1 MRQRLEFKVHRVSRK
16 LGRYDLI
23 LETGKLAR
31 QANGA
36 VLVKYGATAVLVTA
50 CMSMEKREGID
61 FFPLTV
67 EYREKQYA
75 AGKIPGGFF
84 KREGKPTE
92 KEVLSSRLIDRP
104 IRPLFPKDLVNEV
117 QIVAQ
122 VLSSDPEYDPNVFAV
137 IGASAALT
145 ISNIPFNGPIAA
157 VRVGR
162 IDDGLILFP
171 TYEEQENGVLDL
183 CVAGKPGKIV
193 MIECGSREVPEGE
206 MMSAIHYAEG
216 FFKDIVEMQEELR
229 TLAGKEK
236 VSYDPFVVPRELI
249 EEVEKRY
256 LPQLDEITR
265 IPEKEIR
272 IEKFNMLAREAVEAL
287 VTEQEESPYT
297 EADVKRALSEVE
309 KRLVRSAI
317 LHEKRRVDGRA
328 LDEIRPLACEVSVLP
343 RTHGSSLF
351 TRGQTQSLCITTLGT
366 KADEQMIEGLE
377 EESFKHFMLH
387 YSFPPFSVGEVKPI
401 RGPGRREIGHGA
413 LAEKALKYVMP
424 SKEEFP
430 YTVRVVSEIL
440 ESNGSSSMATVCAAS
455 LSLMDAGVPIR
466 KPVAGIAI
474 GLVKE
479 SDTEY
484 VLLTDIAGLEDHYGD
499 MDFKVAGTRDGITA
513 IQMDLKVDGIT
524 LEMVKSAFSLAK
536 KAREEVL
543 DVMNSI
549 LDRPRPQISPYAPRV
564 AVVEIPEY
572 KIRDLIG
579 PMGKNIKKIISETEA
594 TIDIDPS
601 GKVTV
606 SAPSTQALNKA
617 LDMIDVLTSEP
628 EVGKIYDVR
637 ITRIVNFGAFC
648 ELPSGKDGLIH
659 ISEIADAFVS
669 NIEDYVKVGD
679 QVKAKLIKI
688 DELGR
693 LNFSLKQAKQEGRAR

>member
-1 MRQRLEFKVHRVSRK
+1 MKASLEFTTHRVSRK
-16 LGRYDLI
+16 LGRNELI
-23 LETGKLAR
+23 IETGKLAR

-50 CMSMEKREGID
+50 CMSMERREGID

-122 VLSSDPEYDPNVFAV
+122 VLSSDPDYDPDVFAL

-145 ISNIPFNGPIAA
+145 ISNIPFNGPIAG
-157 VRVGR
+157 VRVGKV
-162 IDDGLILFP
+162 GSEFILFP
-171 TYEEQENGVLDL
+171 TYDEQENGDIDL
-183 CVAGKPGKIV
+183 CVAGWKDKIV
-193 MIECGSREVPEGE
+193 MIEAGSREVDEE
-206 MMSAIHYAEG
+206 TFVSALEYAKG
-216 FFKDIVEMQEELR
+216 FFEAITSMQEELR
-229 TLAGKEK
+229 KLAGKPK
-236 VSYDPFVVPRELI
+236 VSYEPFIVPSELV
-249 EEVEKRY
+249 EEARKRY
-256 LPQLDEITR
+256 LDDLVDITKT
-265 IPEKEIR
+265 PEKEVR
-272 IEKFNMLAREAVEAL
+272 IEKFNLLAKRAVEEL
-287 VTEQEESPYT
+287 VTEDSEFS
-297 EADVKRALSEVE
+297 EADVKRALSEIE
-309 KRLVRSAI
+309 KQLVRSAI
-317 LHEKRRVDGRA
+317 LREQRRVDGRK
-328 LDEIRPLACEVSVLP
+328 LDEIRPLACEVSILP

-413 LAEKALKYVMP
+413 LAERALRYVMP

-440 ESNGSSSMATVCAAS
+440 ESNGSSSMATACAAS

-474 GLVKE
+474 GLIKE
-479 SDTEY
+479 SDTDY

-524 LEMVKSAFSLAK
+524 MEMVRSALDLAK
-536 KAREEVL
+536 KARMEVL
-543 DVMNSI
+543 EVMNSV
-549 LDRPRPQISPYAPRV
+549 LSSPRPEISPYAPRI

-579 PMGKNIKKIISETEA
+579 PMGKNIKKIISETEV
-594 TIDIDPS
+594 TIDVDPS
-601 GKVTV
+601 GQVTV
-606 SAPSTQALNKA
+606 SAPNNEALNRA
-617 LDMIDVLTSEP
+617 LEMIDVLTSEP
-628 EVGKIYDVR
+628 EVGKVYEVK

-648 ELPSGKDGLIH
+648 ELPSGKEGLIH

-679 QVKAKLIKI
+679 LVRAKLIKI

-693 LNFSLKQAKQEGRAR
+693 LNFSLKQAK

>member
-1 MRQRLEFKVHRVSRK
+1 MSESFFKIHTVKCR
-16 LGRYDLI
+16 LGRNELI
-23 LETGKLAR
+23 LETGRLAR

-36 VLVKYGATAVLVTA
+36 VLVRYGATAVLVTA

-67 EYREKQYA
+67 EYREKHYA

-104 IRPLFPKDLVNEV
+104 IRPLFPKGLVNEV

-122 VLSSDPEYDPNVFAV
+122 VLSSDPDYDPDVFAI

-145 ISNIPFNGPIAA
+145 VSNIPFNGPIAA
-157 VRVGR
+157 CR
-162 IDDGLILFP
+162 IGKVNGEFIIIP
-171 TYEEQENGVLDL
+171 TYQEQEEGDLDL
-183 CVAGKPGKIV
+183 CVAGRPGKIV
-193 MIECGSREVPEGE
+193 MIESGSREVKEDD
-206 MMSAIHYAEG
+206 MVSAIKYAET
-216 FFKDIVEMQEELR
+216 FFGTIIKIQEELR
-229 TLAGKEK
+229 ELCGKPKVEYEPFKVPEDLLTILREK
-236 VSYDPFVVPRELI
+236 
-249 EEVEKRY
+249 Y
-256 LPQLDEITR
+256 LSNLEEITK
-265 IPEKEIR
+265 IGDKEER
-272 IEKFNMLAREAVEAL
+272 IEKFNLLVEKAKEEL
-287 VTEQEESPYT
+287 LTEESDYQ
-297 EADVKRALSEVE
+297 ESDIKRGLSEIE
-309 KRLVRSAI
+309 KHLVRKAI
-317 LHEKRRVDGRA
+317 LEEHRRVDGRK
-328 LDEIRPLACEVSVLP
+328 LDEIRSINCEVGILP

-413 LAEKALKYVMP
+413 LAERALKYVMP

-440 ESNGSSSMATVCAAS
+440 ESNGSSSMATACAAS
-455 LSLMDAGVPIR
+455 LSLMDAGVPIT

-479 SDTEY
+479 ESGY

-499 MDFKVAGTRDGITA
+499 MDFKVAGTKDGITA
-513 IQMDLKVDGIT
+513 IQMDLKVDGIDINMIS
-524 LEMVKSAFSLAK
+524 EAFALAK
-536 KAREEVL
+536 RAREEVL
-543 DVMNSI
+543 GIMNTV
-549 LDRPRPQISPYAPRV
+549 LDRPRPQISPYAPRI
-564 AVVEIPEY
+564 AVLEIPEY

-579 PMGKNIKKIISETEA
+579 PMGKNIKKIIADTES
-594 TIDIDPS
+594 TIDIEPT
-601 GKVTV
+601 GRITV
-606 SAPSTQALNKA
+606 SAPTKEALNKA
-617 LDMIDVLTSEP
+617 LEMIDVLTNEP
-628 EVGKIYDVR
+628 EVGKVYDVK

-648 ELPSGKDGLIH
+648 ELPSGKEGLIH

-669 NIEDYVKVGD
+669 SVEDFVKIGD

-693 LNFSLKQAKQEGRAR
+693 LNFSIKQAK

>member
-1 MRQRLEFKVHRVSRK
+1 MSRRLDFTVHRVSRK
-16 LGRYDLI
+16 LGRHDLI

-50 CMSMEKREGID
+50 CMSLEKREGID
-61 FFPLTV
+61 FFPLMV

-117 QIVAQ
+117 QVVAQ
-122 VLSSDPEYDPNVFAV
+122 VLSSDPDYDPDVFAI

-157 VRVGR
+157 VRIGKLE
-162 IDDGLILFP
+162 DGLILFP
-171 TYEEQENGVLDL
+171 TYDEQENGVLDL
-183 CVAGKPGKIV
+183 CITGKVGKII
-193 MIECGSREVPEGE
+193 MIESGSREISEE
-206 MMSAIHYAEG
+206 DMASAMHYAEG
-216 FFKDIVEMQEELR
+216 FFKDIIDMQEELR
-229 TLAGKEK
+229 RLAGKEK
-236 VSYDPFVVPRELI
+236 ISYEPFALPEGLI
-249 EEVEKRY
+249 EEVENRF
-256 LPQLDEITR
+256 LPDLEDITR
-265 IPEKEIR
+265 IPEKEVR
-272 IEKFNMLAREAVEAL
+272 IEKFNLLVDKAVEEL
-287 VTEQEESPYT
+287 VSSQEEALYT
-297 EADVKRALSEVE
+297 DIDVKRALSEVE
-309 KRLVRSAI
+309 KKLVRLAI
-317 LHEKRRVDGRA
+317 LRDRRRVDGRA
-328 LDEIRPLACEVSVLP
+328 LDEIRPIACEVSVLP

-366 KADEQMIEGLE
+366 KSDEQMIEGLE
-377 EESFKHFMLH
+377 EESYKNFMLH

-413 LAEKALKYVMP
+413 LAERAIRYVMP

-440 ESNGSSSMATVCAAS
+440 ESNGSSSMATACAAS
-455 LSLMDAGVPIR
+455 LSLMDAGVPIA

-479 SDTEY
+479 SDTDY

-499 MDFKVAGTRDGITA
+499 MDFKVAGTKDGITA

-524 LEMVKSAFSLAK
+524 LEMVKEALSLAK

-543 DVMNSI
+543 EVMNSV
-549 LDRPRPQISPYAPRV
+549 LDKPRPQISPYAPRV
-564 AVVEIPEY
+564 TVVEIPED

-579 PMGKNIKKIISETEA
+579 PMGKNIKRIIAETESS
-594 TIDIDPS
+594 IDIDPS
-601 GKVTV
+601 GQVTV
-606 SAPSTQALNKA
+606 SAPNTETLNRT
-617 LDMIDVLTSEP
+617 LEMIEIFTSEP
-628 EVGKIYDVR
+628 EVGKIYDVK

-648 ELPSGKDGLIH
+648 ELPSGREGLIH
-659 ISEIADAFVS
+659 ISEIADSFVS
-669 NIEDYVKVGD
+669 NVEDYLKVGD
-679 QVKAKLIKI
+679 RLKAKLIKI

-693 LNFSLKQAKQEGRAR
+693 LNFSLKQAKQE

>member
-1 MRQRLEFKVHRVSRK
+1 MRASLEFTTHKVSRK
-16 LGRYDLI
+16 LGRNELI
-23 LETGKLAR
+23 IETGKLAR

-50 CMSMEKREGID
+50 CMSMERREGID

-122 VLSSDPEYDPNVFAV
+122 VLSSDPDYDPDVFAL

-145 ISNIPFNGPIAA
+145 ISNIPFNGPIAG
-157 VRVGR
+157 VRVGKV
-162 IDDGLILFP
+162 GSEFILFP
-171 TYEEQENGVLDL
+171 TYDEQENGDIDL
-183 CVAGKPGKIV
+183 CVAGWNDKIV
-193 MIECGSREVPEGE
+193 MIEAGSREVDEE
-206 MMSAIHYAEG
+206 TFASALEYAKG
-216 FFKDIVEMQEELR
+216 FFEAITSMQEELR
-229 TLAGKEK
+229 KLAGKPK
-236 VSYDPFVVPRELI
+236 TSYEPFVVPSALV
-249 EEVEKRY
+249 EEARKKY
-256 LPQLDEITR
+256 LDDLLDITKT
-265 IPEKEIR
+265 PEKEVR
-272 IEKFNMLAREAVEAL
+272 IEKFNILAKRAVEEL
-287 VTEQEESPYT
+287 LSEDSEFS
-297 EADVKRALSEVE
+297 EADVRRALSEIE
-309 KRLVRSAI
+309 KQLVRSAI
-317 LHEKRRVDGRA
+317 LREHRRVDGRR
-328 LDEIRPLACEVSVLP
+328 LDEIRPLACEVSILP

-413 LAEKALKYVMP
+413 LAERALRYVMP
-424 SKEEFP
+424 PKEEFP

-440 ESNGSSSMATVCAAS
+440 ESNGSSSMATACAAS

-474 GLVKE
+474 GLIKE
-479 SDTEY
+479 SDTDY

-524 LEMVKSAFSLAK
+524 MEMVRSALNLAK
-536 KAREEVL
+536 KARLEVL
-543 DVMNSI
+543 EVMDSV
-549 LDRPRPQISPYAPRV
+549 LSSPRPEISPYAPRV

-579 PMGKNIKKIISETEA
+579 PMGKNIKKIISETEV
-594 TIDIDPS
+594 TIDVDPS
-601 GKVTV
+601 GQVTV
-606 SAPSTQALNKA
+606 SAPNNEALNRA
-617 LDMIDVLTSEP
+617 LEMIDVLTSEP
-628 EVGKIYDVR
+628 EVGKIYEVK

-648 ELPSGKDGLIH
+648 ELPSGREGLIH

-679 QVKAKLIKI
+679 LVRAKLIKI

-693 LNFSLKQAKQEGRAR
+693 LNFSLKQAK

>member
-1 MRQRLEFKVHRVSRK
+1 MSRRLDFTVHRVSRK
-16 LGRYDLI
+16 LGRHDLI

-50 CMSMEKREGID
+50 CMSLEKREGID
-61 FFPLTV
+61 FFPLMV

-117 QIVAQ
+117 QVVAQ
-122 VLSSDPEYDPNVFAV
+122 VLSSDPDYDPDVFAI

-157 VRVGR
+157 VRIGKLE
-162 IDDGLILFP
+162 DGLILFP
-171 TYEEQENGVLDL
+171 TYDEQENGVLDL
-183 CVAGKPGKIV
+183 CITGKVGKII
-193 MIECGSREVPEGE
+193 MIESGSREISEE
-206 MMSAIHYAEG
+206 DMASAMHYAEG
-216 FFKDIVEMQEELR
+216 FFKDIIDMQEELR
-229 TLAGKEK
+229 RLAGKEK
-236 VSYDPFVVPRELI
+236 ISYEPFALPEGLI
-249 EEVEKRY
+249 EEVENRF
-256 LPQLDEITR
+256 LPDLEDITR
-265 IPEKEIR
+265 IPEKEVR
-272 IEKFNMLAREAVEAL
+272 IEKFNLLVDKAVEEL
-287 VTEQEESPYT
+287 VSSQEEALYT
-297 EADVKRALSEVE
+297 DIDVKRALSEVE
-309 KRLVRSAI
+309 KKLVRLAI
-317 LHEKRRVDGRA
+317 LRDRRRVDGRA
-328 LDEIRPLACEVSVLP
+328 LDEIRPIACEVSVLP

-366 KADEQMIEGLE
+366 KSDEQMIEGLE
-377 EESFKHFMLH
+377 EESYKNFMLH

-413 LAEKALKYVMP
+413 LAERAIRYVMP

-440 ESNGSSSMATVCAAS
+440 ESNGSSSMATACAAS
-455 LSLMDAGVPIR
+455 LSLMDAGVPIA

-479 SDTEY
+479 SDTDY

-499 MDFKVAGTRDGITA
+499 MDFKVAGTKDGITA

-524 LEMVKSAFSLAK
+524 LEMVKEALSLAK

-543 DVMNSI
+543 EVMNSV
-549 LDRPRPQISPYAPRV
+549 LDKPRPQISPYAPRV
-564 AVVEIPEY
+564 TVVEIPED

-579 PMGKNIKKIISETEA
+579 PMGKNIKRIIAETESS
-594 TIDIDPS
+594 IDIDPS
-601 GKVTV
+601 GQVTV
-606 SAPSTQALNKA
+606 SAPNTETLNRT
-617 LDMIDVLTSEP
+617 LEMIEIFTSEP
-628 EVGKIYDVR
+628 EVGKIYDVK

-648 ELPSGKDGLIH
+648 ELPSGKEGLIH
-659 ISEIADAFVS
+659 ISEIADSFVS
-669 NIEDYVKVGD
+669 NVEDYLKVGD
-679 QVKAKLIKI
+679 RLKAKLIKI

-693 LNFSLKQAKQEGRAR
+693 LNFSLKQAKQE

>member
-1 MRQRLEFKVHRVSRK
+1 MRASLEFTTHRVSRK
-16 LGRYDLI
+16 LGRNELI
-23 LETGKLAR
+23 IETGKLAR

-50 CMSMEKREGID
+50 CMSMERREGID

-122 VLSSDPEYDPNVFAV
+122 VLSSDPDYDPDVFAL

-145 ISNIPFNGPIAA
+145 ISNIPFNGPIAG
-157 VRVGR
+157 VRVGKV
-162 IDDGLILFP
+162 GSEFILFP
-171 TYEEQENGVLDL
+171 TYDEQENGDIDL
-183 CVAGKPGKIV
+183 CVAGWNDKIV
-193 MIECGSREVPEGE
+193 MIEAGSREVDEE
-206 MMSAIHYAEG
+206 TFASALEYAKG
-216 FFKDIVEMQEELR
+216 FFEAITSMQEELR
-229 TLAGKEK
+229 KLAGKPK
-236 VSYDPFVVPRELI
+236 TSYEPFVVPSALV
-249 EEVEKRY
+249 EEARKKY
-256 LPQLDEITR
+256 LDDLLDITKT
-265 IPEKEIR
+265 PEKEVR
-272 IEKFNMLAREAVEAL
+272 IEKFNILAKRAVEEL
-287 VTEQEESPYT
+287 LSEDSEFS
-297 EADVKRALSEVE
+297 EADVRRALSEIE
-309 KRLVRSAI
+309 KQLVRSAI
-317 LHEKRRVDGRA
+317 LREHRRVDGRR
-328 LDEIRPLACEVSVLP
+328 LDEIRPLACEVSILP

-413 LAEKALKYVMP
+413 LAERALRYVMP
-424 SKEEFP
+424 PKEEFP

-440 ESNGSSSMATVCAAS
+440 ESNGSSSMATACAAS

-474 GLVKE
+474 GLIKE
-479 SDTEY
+479 SDTDY

-524 LEMVKSAFSLAK
+524 MEMVRSALNLAK
-536 KAREEVL
+536 KARLEVL
-543 DVMNSI
+543 EVMDSV
-549 LDRPRPQISPYAPRV
+549 LSSPRPEISPYAPRV

-579 PMGKNIKKIISETEA
+579 PMGKNIKKIISETEV
-594 TIDIDPS
+594 TIDVDPS
-601 GKVTV
+601 GQVTV
-606 SAPSTQALNKA
+606 SAPNNEALNRA
-617 LDMIDVLTSEP
+617 LEMIDVLTSEP
-628 EVGKIYDVR
+628 EVGKIYEVK

-648 ELPSGKDGLIH
+648 ELPSGREGLIH

-679 QVKAKLIKI
+679 LVRAKLIKI

-693 LNFSLKQAKQEGRAR
+693 LNFSLKQAK

>member
-1 MRQRLEFKVHRVSRK
+1 MSRRLEFTVHRVSRR
-16 LGRYDLI
+16 LGRHDLI

-50 CMSMEKREGID
+50 CMSLEKREGID
-61 FFPLTV
+61 FFPLMV

-92 KEVLSSRLIDRP
+92 KEILSSRLIDRP

-117 QIVAQ
+117 QVVAQ
-122 VLSSDPEYDPNVFAV
+122 VLSSDPEYDPDVFAI

-145 ISNIPFNGPIAA
+145 ISNIPFDGPIAA
-157 VRVGR
+157 VRVGKLEDR
-162 IDDGLILFP
+162 LILFP
-171 TYEEQENGVLDL
+171 TYDEQENGVLNL
-183 CVAGKPGKIV
+183 CVAGKIGKIV
-193 MIECGSREVPEGE
+193 MIESGSREISEE
-206 MMSAIHYAEG
+206 DMIAAMYYAEG
-216 FFKDIVEMQEELR
+216 FFKEIVDMQEELR
-229 TLAGKEK
+229 RLAGKEK
-236 VSYDPFVVPRELI
+236 SCYEPFTLPEGLI
-249 EEVEKRY
+249 EEVERRF
-256 LPQLDEITR
+256 LSELEEITR

-272 IEKFNMLAREAVEAL
+272 IERFNLLAGKAVEEL
-287 VTEQEESPYT
+287 VNSDENSLYT
-297 EADVKRALSEVE
+297 DVDVKRALSEVE
-309 KRLVRSAI
+309 RKIVRSAI
-317 LHEKRRVDGRA
+317 LREKRRVDGRA
-328 LDEIRPLACEVSVLP
+328 LDEIRPIACEVSVLP

-377 EESFKHFMLH
+377 EESYKNFMLH

-413 LAEKALKYVMP
+413 LAERAIKYVMP

-440 ESNGSSSMATVCAAS
+440 ESNGSSSMATACAAS
-455 LSLMDAGVPIR
+455 LSLMDAGVPIT

-479 SDTEY
+479 SDTDY

-499 MDFKVAGTRDGITA
+499 MDFKVAGTKDGITA

-524 LEMVKSAFSLAK
+524 LEMVKEALSLAK
-536 KAREEVL
+536 KAREQVL
-543 DVMNSI
+543 EVMNSV
-549 LDRPRPQISPYAPRV
+549 LDKPRPQISPYAPRV
-564 AVVEIPEY
+564 AVIEIPEY

-601 GKVTV
+601 GQVTV
-606 SAPSTQALNKA
+606 SAPNTEALNKA
-617 LDMIDVLTSEP
+617 LEMIDVFTSEP
-628 EVGKIYDVR
+628 EVGRVYDVK

-648 ELPSGKDGLIH
+648 ELPSGREGLIH

-679 QVKAKLIKI
+679 QIKAKLIKI

-693 LNFSLKQAKQEGRAR
+693 LNFSLKQAKRK

>member
-1 MRQRLEFKVHRVSRK
+1 MSRRLDFTVHRVSRK
-16 LGRYDLI
+16 LGRHDLI

-50 CMSMEKREGID
+50 CMSLEKREGID
-61 FFPLTV
+61 FFPLMV

-117 QIVAQ
+117 QVVAQ
-122 VLSSDPEYDPNVFAV
+122 VLSSDPDYDPDVFAI

-157 VRVGR
+157 VRIGKLE
-162 IDDGLILFP
+162 DGLILFP
-171 TYEEQENGVLDL
+171 TYDEQENGVLDL
-183 CVAGKPGKIV
+183 CITGKVGKII
-193 MIECGSREVPEGE
+193 MIESGSREISEE
-206 MMSAIHYAEG
+206 DMASAMHYAEG
-216 FFKDIVEMQEELR
+216 FFKDIIDMQEELR
-229 TLAGKEK
+229 RLVGKEK
-236 VSYDPFVVPRELI
+236 ISYEPFALPEGLI
-249 EEVEKRY
+249 EEVENRF
-256 LPQLDEITR
+256 LPDLEDITR
-265 IPEKEIR
+265 IPEKEVR
-272 IEKFNMLAREAVEAL
+272 IEKFNLLVDKAVEEL
-287 VTEQEESPYT
+287 VSSQEEALYT
-297 EADVKRALSEVE
+297 DIDVKRALSEVE
-309 KRLVRSAI
+309 KKLVRLAI
-317 LHEKRRVDGRA
+317 LRDRRRVDGRA
-328 LDEIRPLACEVSVLP
+328 LDEIRPIACEVSVLP

-366 KADEQMIEGLE
+366 KSDEQMIEGLE
-377 EESFKHFMLH
+377 EESYKNFMLH

-413 LAEKALKYVMP
+413 LAERAIRYVMP

-440 ESNGSSSMATVCAAS
+440 ESNGSSSMATACAAS
-455 LSLMDAGVPIR
+455 LSLMDAGVPIA

-479 SDTEY
+479 SDTDY

-499 MDFKVAGTRDGITA
+499 MDFKVAGTKDGITA

-524 LEMVKSAFSLAK
+524 LEMVKEALSLAK

-543 DVMNSI
+543 EVMNSV
-549 LDRPRPQISPYAPRV
+549 LDKPRPQISPYAPRV
-564 AVVEIPEY
+564 TVVEIPED

-579 PMGKNIKKIISETEA
+579 PMGKNIKRIIAETESS
-594 TIDIDPS
+594 IDIDPS
-601 GKVTV
+601 GQVTV
-606 SAPSTQALNKA
+606 SAPNTETLNRT
-617 LDMIDVLTSEP
+617 LEMIEIFTSEP
-628 EVGKIYDVR
+628 EVGKIYDVK

-648 ELPSGKDGLIH
+648 ELPSGREGLIH
-659 ISEIADAFVS
+659 ISEIADSFVS
-669 NIEDYVKVGD
+669 NVEDYLKVGD
-679 QVKAKLIKI
+679 RLKAKLIKI

-693 LNFSLKQAKQEGRAR
+693 LNFSLKQAKQE